1 MRYDR
6 ALMRATRLV
15 LALLVAVACGVAS
28 CGGTGG
34 DTRTQVVPEGSK
46 KTRKEAVR
54 QARGVIEEIYESI
67 RRGDVDGLSAIV
79 APELVVVGP
88 DSGSGTHER
97 ADALVALGEALG
109 SGKHAVESKEL
120 LIGASPA
127 GASAWAVDRVV
138 VDGKTMHFVAL
149 LTGADDLWSVTMV
162 HLARPISSREAD
174 QAAGGLAGP
183 RGVAIAKGSEAV
195 AKLFQP
201 LTAAP
206 ELILEQLGEDD
217 DSVLVP
223 GTSRSLTV
231 GRKAIRKLW
240 KKVMKAAP
248 AWTLLGGVASGLSSD
263 GSLGWAW
270 AHVDV
275 AIDGPPLTHRVF
287 AIYKQSGGTWDLVV
301 VHPAVLAR

>member
-1 MRYDR
+1 MSR
-6 ALMRATRLV
+6 ARWVAAV
-15 LALLVAVACGVAS
+15 GLAAGLVAGGITA
-28 CGGTGG
+28 CGGTAGE
-34 DTRTQVVPEGSK
+34 TRTTVVPEGDK

-79 APELVVVGP
+79 APELIVIGP
-88 DSGSGTHER
+88 DSGKGTRAR
-97 ADALVALGEALG
+97 ADALIALGEALG
-109 SGKHAVESKEL
+109 SGKHDVESKEL
-120 LIGASPA
+120 RVGASPA

-138 VDGKTMHFVAL
+138 VDGKPMHFVAL

-174 QAAGGLAGP
+174 QAIGGLTGP
-183 RGVAIAKGSEAV
+183 PGMTAARGSEEV
-195 AKLFQP
+195 GKLLQSMA
-201 LTAAP
+201 AAP
-206 ELILEQLGEDD
+206 ELILEQLGEDE

-223 GTSRSLTV
+223 GTSRTLTV

-287 AIYKQSGGTWDLVV
+287 AIYRQSGGTWDLLV